1 MLQEWDIIGW
11 SVKKAW
17 LRARFSARNKF
28 STVCAFSY
36 ALWRKK
42 IDVHEALGRELAS
55 AYKKWNI
62 QPCTDI
68 NIYFY
73 KYKDNKSYI

>member
-1 MLQEWDIIGW
+1 MLSAHVVGVGYHWMERQEGLAKGQ
-11 SVKKAW
+11 V
-17 LRARFSARNKF
+17 SARNKF

-42 IDVHEALGRELAS
+42 IDVHEALGRELAPS
-55 AYKKWNI
+55 SKKRNI

-68 NIYFY
+68 NIYFLQV
-73 KYKDNKSYI
+73 